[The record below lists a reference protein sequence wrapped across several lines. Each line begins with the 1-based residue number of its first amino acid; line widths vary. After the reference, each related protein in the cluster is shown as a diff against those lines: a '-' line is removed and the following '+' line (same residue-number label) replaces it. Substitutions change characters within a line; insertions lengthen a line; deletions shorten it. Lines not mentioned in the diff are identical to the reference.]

1 MQWWTRYSPSP
12 PVAHS
17 LHGGTVKLKG
27 NEDERAETE
36 VCSGISKDYPTLPV
50 SYALFVEFGSPQD
63 HSNSLYSKAKS
74 SSLQFNSL
82 SLVLCSK
89 NMQNNF
95 NFLLCSVNL
104 TKTSFSSF
112 LGRHLRANSIYDYFQ
127 NESLKFS
134 YDGKLEGKVVWNF
147 PLLLILVKKTKHYRC
162 GPSRFHFPRIC
173 SRNNGIYES
182 SSPLTQKS
190 D

>member
-1 MQWWTRYSPSP
+1 MSVPRQRCAQVLAKITQHFLCHMHCSQSLG
-12 PVAHS
+12 AHKIIQI
-17 LHGGTVKLKG
+17 HFIVRQ
-27 NEDERAETE
+27 N
-36 VCSGISKDYPTLPV
+36 LP
-50 SYALFVEFGSPQD
+50 LC
-63 HSNSLYSKAKS
+63 N
-74 SSLQFNSL
+74 FNSL

-95 NFLLCSVNL
+95 NFLPCSVNL

-112 LGRHLRANSIYDYFQ
+112 LGRHLRANSIYDYSQ

-190 D
+190 DQHSRLHLHFRW